1 MKRPAVSPGTLRRA
15 SITELDNGTLDVR
28 LDGHPFDGA
37 SEWTPV
43 GKPAIGMV
51 LDVLAART
59 GERTRVDIRMA
70 DGTQDCEFLLP
81 EEHHPYATP
90 STPNRPSDTVRYT
103 GGGSVFGVSQGGF
116 QPGENVSIAVVVSN
130 TDADDDGVASLRL
143 PPGLLAG
150 RPFTMLLLGHASGA
164 VVVHDPHAQPRSAA

>member
-1 MKRPAVSPGTLRRA
+1 MKHPTSSPGTLRRA
-15 SITELDNGTLDVR
+15 SITELDDGTLDVR
-28 LDGHPFDGA
+28 VDGRPFGGA
-37 SEWTPV
+37 AEWAPI

-51 LDVLAART
+51 LDVLAAHT
-59 GERTRVDIRMA
+59 GERTRVDIRLA
-70 DGTQDCEFLLP
+70 DGTQDCEFLIP
-81 EEHHPYATP
+81 EEHRQHASPPVPT
-90 STPNRPSDTVRYT
+90 RPSQTVRYT

-130 TDADDDGVASLRL
+130 ADADADGVASLRL

-150 RPFTMLLLGHASGA
+150 RPFTMLLLGHTSGS